1 MSLFRGARLCYG
13 PASVSG
19 LKLAGAVGA
28 LVFAAAA
35 AAAASPGGDRTRVL
49 RLQVGSLGAR
59 AHSAEL
65 DLYALDSQ
73 LGAAQSQLTALDAQ
87 AAKLRTEQQQLSIQQ
102 SATRRTLAVSQ
113 QQLATNLRLL
123 YEQGEPDPLAVV
135 LGAQSLDDAVTK
147 LDALHRLTDQS
158 KRFVDDSTVA
168 RTQLAH
174 LQDVLAADG
183 ARIESAV
190 HSAQATAAR
199 LAATRAGRVAFIAR
213 LRNQQRLKLERVR
226 SIEASARRA
235 QVKSKA
241 LTAAAPRVETADMP
255 ATAQVPAAAAG
266 ARTLTVVSTGYSLAG
281 HTATGL
287 PVGWGVVAVDPS
299 LIPLGTRLTIPGYGL
314 AVAADV
320 GSGVHGA
327 MIDLW
332 FPTLAQARAWGR
344 RTVTITLH

>member
-1 MSLFRGARLCYG
+1 MSLYRGPGLCYG
-13 PASVSG
+13 PATVSG
-19 LKLAGAVGA
+19 LKLAGAAGA
-28 LVFAAAA
+28 LVLVAAA
-35 AAAASPGGDRTRVL
+35 AAAASPGGDRTRAL
-49 RLQVGSLGAR
+49 RLQVGALGAR

-73 LGAAQSQLTALDAQ
+73 LGAAQSELATLDAR
-87 AAKLRTEQQQLSIQQ
+87 AAQLRAEQQQLSIQL

-147 LDALHRLTDQS
+147 LDALHRVTDQS
-158 KRFVDDSTVA
+158 KRFVDDSTAA

-174 LQDVLAADG
+174 LQDVLTADG
-183 ARIESAV
+183 ARIESSV

-213 LRNQQRLKLERVR
+213 LRSERRLRLERVR
-226 SIEASARRA
+226 SIEASAHRA

-241 LTAAAPRVETADMP
+241 LTAAGPRLEAADMP
-255 ATAQVPAAAAG
+255 AAQVPTPVAG
-266 ARTLTVVSTGYSLAG
+266 ARTLTVVSTGYSLPG

-332 FPTLAQARAWGR
+332 FPSLGQARGWGR
-344 RTVTITLH
+344 RTVAITLH

>member
-1 MSLFRGARLCYG
+1 MSPVRGAGLCYG
-13 PASVSG
+13 PATVSG
-19 LKLAGAVGA
+19 LKLAGAAGA
-28 LVFAAAA
+28 LVLVAAT
-35 AAAASPGGDRTRVL
+35 AAAASTGGDRTRVL

-73 LGAAQSQLTALDAQ
+73 LGAARSQLGSLAAQ
-87 AAKLRTEQQQLSIQQ
+87 AAHLRIERQQLAIQV
-102 SATRRTLAVSQ
+102 SATRRTLTVSQ

-147 LDALHRLTDQS
+147 LDALHHVTDQS
-158 KRFVDDSTVA
+158 KGFVDDSTAA

-174 LQDVLAADG
+174 LQDALTADG

-190 HSAQATAAR
+190 HSAEATAAR

-213 LRNQQRLKLERVR
+213 LRSEQRLKLARVR
-226 SIEASARRA
+226 SIEATAHRA

-241 LTAAAPRVETADMP
+241 LTAAVAPRVESADLP
-255 ATAQVPAAAAG
+255 AAQVPAPVAG
-266 ARTLTVVSTGYSLAG
+266 ARTLTVASTGYSLPG

-299 LIPLGTRLTIPGYGL
+299 LIPLGTRLTIPGYGP

>member
-1 MSLFRGARLCYG
+1 MSPVRGARLCYG
-13 PASVSG
+13 PATVSG
-19 LKLAGAVGA
+19 LKLAGAAGA
-28 LVFAAAA
+28 LVFVASA

-59 AHSAEL
+59 AHSAQL

-73 LGAAQSQLTALDAQ
+73 LGAAKSQLAALDAQ
-87 AAKLRTEQQQLSIQQ
+87 AARLRNEQQQLSIRL

-113 QQLATNLRLL
+113 RQLATNLRLL
-123 YEQGEPDPLAVV
+123 YEQGRPDPLAVV

-147 LDALHRLTDQS
+147 LDALHRVTDQS
-158 KRFVDDSTVA
+158 KHFVDDSTAA

-174 LQDVLAADG
+174 LQSALTADG

-213 LRNQQRLKLERVR
+213 LRSEQRLKLEQVR
-226 SIEASARRA
+226 SIEAIAHRA
-235 QVKSKA
+235 QMKSKA
-241 LTAAAPRVETADMP
+241 LTAAAPRVEAAAMP
-255 ATAQVPAAAAG
+255 TAQVPTPVAG
-266 ARTLTVVSTGYSLAG
+266 TRTLTVVSTGYSLPG

-327 MIDLW
+327 TIDLW

-344 RTVTITLH
+344 RTVTIALH

>member
-1 MSLFRGARLCYG
+1 MSLNRGPGLCYG
-13 PASVSG
+13 PATVSG
-19 LKLAGAVGA
+19 LKLAGAAGA
-28 LVFAAAA
+28 LVLVAAA
-35 AAAASPGGDRTRVL
+35 AAAASPGGDRTRAL
-49 RLQVGSLGAR
+49 RLQVGTLGAR

-73 LGAAQSQLTALDAQ
+73 LGAAQS
-87 AAKLRTEQQQLSIQQ
+87 K
-102 SATRRTLAVSQ
+102 
-113 QQLATNLRLL
+113 LATNLQLL

-135 LGAQSLDDAVTK
+135 LGAQSLDDAVMK
-147 LDALHRLTDQS
+147 LDALHRVTDQN
-158 KRFVDDSTVA
+158 KRFVDDSTAA

-174 LQDVLAADG
+174 LQDVLNADG
-183 ARIESAV
+183 ARIESSV

-213 LRNQQRLKLERVR
+213 LRSERRLRLERVR
-226 SIEASARRA
+226 SIEASAHRA

-241 LTAAAPRVETADMP
+241 LTAAAPRLEAAVMP
-255 ATAQVPAAAAG
+255 AAQVPTPVAG
-266 ARTLTVVSTGYSLAG
+266 ARTLTVVSTGYSLPG

-327 MIDLW
+327 VIDLW
-332 FPTLAQARAWGR
+332 FPSLAQARGWGR
-344 RTVTITLH
+344 RTVTVTLH

>member
-1 MSLFRGARLCYG
+1 MSLFRGPRLCYG
-13 PASVSG
+13 PATVSG
-19 LKLAGAVGA
+19 LKLAGAAGA
-28 LVFAAAA
+28 LVLVAAT
-35 AAAASPGGDRTRVL
+35 AAAASTGGDRTRAL

-73 LGAAQSQLTALDAQ
+73 LGAARSQLTALDAQ
-87 AAKLRTEQQQLSIQQ
+87 AAQLRTEQQQLSIQLA
-102 SATRRTLAVSQ
+102 ATRRTLVVSQ

-135 LGAQSLDDAVTK
+135 LGAQSVDDAVTK
-147 LDALHRLTDQS
+147 LDALHRVTDQS
-158 KRFVDDSTVA
+158 KRFVDDSTAA

-174 LQDVLAADG
+174 VQQALMADA
-183 ARIESAV
+183 ARIAAAA

-213 LRNQQRLKLERVR
+213 LRSEQRLKLERVR
-226 SIEASARRA
+226 SIESIARRA
-235 QVKSKA
+235 EVKSTA
-241 LTAAAPRVETADMP
+241 LTAAVSPRVETADLP
-255 ATAQVPAAAAG
+255 AAQVPAPVAG
-266 ARTLTVVSTGYSLAG
+266 ARTLTVISTGYSLPG

-327 MIDLW
+327 LIDLW

-344 RTVTITLH
+344 RTITITLH

>member
-1 MSLFRGARLCYG
+1 MSLFRGSRLCYG
-13 PASVSG
+13 PATVSG
-19 LKLAGAVGA
+19 LKLAGAAGA
-28 LVFAAAA
+28 LVFVAAA
-35 AAAASPGGDRTRVL
+35 AAAASPGGDRTRAL
-49 RLQVGSLGAR
+49 RLQAGSLKAR
-59 AHSAEL
+59 AHSAQL

-73 LGAAQSQLTALDAQ
+73 LGAAQSQLAALDAQ
-87 AAKLRTEQQQLSIQQ
+87 AARLRNAQQQLSIQL
-102 SATRRTLAVSQ
+102 SATRRTLVVSQ

-147 LDALHRLTDQS
+147 LDALHRVTDQS
-158 KRFVDDSTVA
+158 NRFVDDSTAA

-174 LQDVLAADG
+174 LQDVLTADG
-183 ARIESAV
+183 ARIDVAV
-190 HSAQATAAR
+190 RSAQATAAR

-213 LRNQQRLKLERVR
+213 LRSEQRLKLEQVR
-226 SIEASARRA
+226 SIEATVQHAR
-235 QVKSKA
+235 VKSKA
-241 LTAAAPRVETADMP
+241 LTAAAPRVETADVP
-255 ATAQVPAAAAG
+255 AAQVPALVAG
-266 ARTLTVVSTGYSLAG
+266 VRMLTVVSTGYSLPG

-299 LIPLGTRLTIPGYGL
+299 LIPLGTRLTIPGYGP

-320 GSGVHGA
+320 GSGVHGP
-327 MIDLW
+327 MIDVW

>member
-1 MSLFRGARLCYG
+1 
-13 PASVSG
+13 VSG
-19 LKLAGAVGA
+19 LKLAGAAGA
-28 LVFAAAA
+28 LVFVAAA

-49 RLQVGSLGAR
+49 RLQVGTLKAR
-59 AHSAEL
+59 AHSAQL
-65 DLYALDSQ
+65 DLYALDSR
-73 LGAAQSQLTALDAQ
+73 LGAARSQLIALDAQ
-87 AAKLRTEQQQLSIQQ
+87 AARLRAEQQQLSIQL
-102 SATRRTLAVSQ
+102 SATRRTLAISQ

-135 LGAQSLDDAVTK
+135 LGAQSLEDAVTK
-147 LDALHRLTDQS
+147 LDALHRVTGQS
-158 KRFVDDSTVA
+158 KRFVDESTVA

-174 LQDVLAADG
+174 LQDLLTADG
-183 ARIESAV
+183 TRIESALRY
-190 HSAQATAAR
+190 ARATAAR
-199 LAATRAGRVAFIAR
+199 LAASRAGRVAFIAR
-213 LRNQQRLKLERVR
+213 LRSKQRLKVEQVR
-226 SIEASARRA
+226 SIEASALRA

-241 LTAAAPRVETADMP
+241 LAAAASRVEAAHVP
-255 ATAQVPAAAAG
+255 AAAQVPAPVAG
-266 ARTLTVVSTGYSLAG
+266 VRTLTVVSTGYSLAG

-327 MIDLW
+327 VIDLW

-344 RTVTITLH
+344 RTVTIALH